1 MKVIR
6 MADYGRRMRRGL
18 HAQLVH
24 DQIAQA
30 LKASN
35 RVCLDFADVES
46 VGATFL
52 DRSLG
57 ALVAW
62 HGTTI
67 LQSLVFEHC
76 SRSVALSIGK
86 ALPRTGPIRGLL
98 DFGAAP
104 GALALAAG
112 GPAPP
117 GTGRKLPARR
127 KQARRAPDGLD
138 RSL

>member
-67 LQSLVFEHC
+67 LQSLVFANIVRD
-76 SRSVALSIGK
+76 RSSEKVNKRRLV
-86 ALPRTGPIRGLL
+86 GPI
-98 DFGAAP
+98 FSFAS
-104 GALALAAG
+104 
-112 GPAPP
+112 PP
-117 GTGRKLPARR
+117 SAR
-127 KQARRAPDGLD
+127 
-138 RSL
+138 

>member
-1 MKVIR
+1 MSMKVIR
-6 MADYGRRMRRGL
+6 MADYGRRMRKSV
-18 HAQLVH
+18 HAQVVH
-24 DQIAQA
+24 DRIAEA
-30 LKASN
+30 LKGSN

-46 VGATFL
+46 IGATFL

-62 HGTTI
+62 HGATI

-98 DFGAAP
+98 DASAAQGALVVAP
-104 GALALAAG
+104 GASTSAA
-112 GPAPP
+112 PE
-117 GTGRKLPARR
+117 RKLPVRR
-127 KQARRAPDGLD
+127 KPAIRKL
-138 RSL
+138 

>member
-1 MKVIR
+1 MTSTPTKVIR
-6 MADYGRRMRRGL
+6 MADYGRRMRRSL

-24 DQIAQA
+24 DRIAQA
-30 LKASN
+30 LKVSN

-46 VGATFL
+46 IGSTFL

-62 HGTTI
+62 HGTAI

-98 DFGAAP
+98 DSGQTPA
-104 GALALAAG
+104 ALAG
-112 GPAPP
+112 
-117 GTGRKLPARR
+117 RR
-127 KQARRAPDGLD
+127 KQARKAADGLD
-138 RSL
+138 RPL